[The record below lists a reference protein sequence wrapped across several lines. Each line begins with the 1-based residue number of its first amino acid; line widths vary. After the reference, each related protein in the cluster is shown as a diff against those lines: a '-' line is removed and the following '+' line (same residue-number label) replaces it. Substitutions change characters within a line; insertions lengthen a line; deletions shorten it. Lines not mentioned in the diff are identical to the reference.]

1 MADLVVDE
9 AGAGPRE
16 EEEQA
21 AQPVPAG
28 GQGSEEDDESERMS
42 GHIVEEP
49 VGREAR
55 PRN

>member
-1 MADLVVDE
+1 MDE
-9 AGAGPRE
+9 DDE
-16 EEEQA
+16 
-21 AQPVPAG
+21 
-28 GQGSEEDDESERMS
+28 GSEEDDESERMS